1 MAFALLCS
9 KPHTLPTKDAH
20 GTRQAN
26 ETSSGVEI
34 SARMCSDYAARNI
47 HREEGEDDD
56 KGEGDGEG
64 EEIHDVSQQQMIA
77 FNI

>member
-1 MAFALLCS
+1 
-9 KPHTLPTKDAH
+9 
-20 GTRQAN
+20 
-26 ETSSGVEI
+26 
-34 SARMCSDYAARNI
+34 MCSDYAARNI

-64 EEIHDVSQQQMIA
+64 EGEEIHDVSQQQMIA

>member
-1 MAFALLCS
+1 
-9 KPHTLPTKDAH
+9 
-20 GTRQAN
+20 
-26 ETSSGVEI
+26 
-34 SARMCSDYAARNI
+34 MCLDYAARNI

-56 KGEGDGEG
+56 KGEGDGDG

>member
-1 MAFALLCS
+1 
-9 KPHTLPTKDAH
+9 
-20 GTRQAN
+20 
-26 ETSSGVEI
+26 
-34 SARMCSDYAARNI
+34 MCSDYAARNI
-47 HREEGEDDD
+47 HREEGEVDD